1 MDVTKQR
8 AAFQKYQTLGDSSC
22 ENELEELMHQI
33 DIMVNSKKGE
43 WEKQVLVL
51 EQRLQ
56 AQELELTRTG
66 CALDQKDCE
75 IGVLSKKLEEAE
87 KSRHEVVQNYE
98 TQLEALKNQLS
109 KLKKSYDKLHY
120 YHVKNHKNDSA
131 EASME
136 PERSQADLHR
146 LSQRLEEYKEQ
157 AEQWENQS
165 RLYQENIQELNE
177 QRKNL
182 IEKCEYLQQSHCH
195 PEQRSCRTRL
205 QDEAITN
212 NQSDIRRLRCQLDV
226 SQETIRSGRVI
237 IENLKNAVKE
247 ITLSRNSLKAENLQ
261 LLQELRDCQKH
272 CQRTESKLSEAATEL
287 RARQD
292 LCRATEMD
300 QRQLHT
306 LISEKDEENKLS
318 SQESYVFM
326 KKQVS
331 NREKLQKRLKLSPCK
346 KDQVEED
353 FFIKEIRDMGLER
366 LQADVSDLTER
377 LHRKDVT
384 IATISRKV
392 SRLEREL
399 DMKEHGN
406 VHRQVSIS
414 SDGRSR
420 LHELTLEPE
429 METHLGSCSD
439 GQELEEGLQLEM
451 MKTFSWQ
458 CGITGKLSQGQH
470 DGSSEEDEET
480 PKVADNDT
488 NNVRSY
494 RSGDGRLTDHECL
507 DFILPKMSPSR
518 NDHYFP
524 EMDLTD
530 FSHFVYD
537 QSGDST
543 AEQSFVS
550 AAERFLQEENRRAR
564 DFENILNSQIEELQ
578 RHSEHTVKRCRSR
591 GQSDCP
597 PASS

>member
-146 LSQRLEEYKEQ
+146 LSQRLEK
-157 AEQWENQS
+157 
-165 RLYQENIQELNE
+165 
-177 QRKNL
+177 
-182 IEKCEYLQQSHCH
+182 QSHCH

>member
-1 MDVTKQR
+1 MDVTQQR
-8 AAFQKYQTLGDSSC
+8 VVFQKYQTMGDSSC

-33 DIMVNSKKGE
+33 DIMVNSKKEE

-56 AQELELTRTG
+56 AQELELTTTR

-87 KSRHEVVQNYE
+87 KRRHEVVQNYE

-120 YHVKNHKNDSA
+120 YHVKNRKSDSA
-131 EASME
+131 DASPE
-136 PERSQADLHR
+136 HERSQTDPQR
-146 LSQRLEEYKEQ
+146 LCQRLEEYKER
-157 AEQWENQS
+157 ADQWENQR
-165 RLYQENIQELNE
+165 RLYQENIQELHE

-182 IEKCEYLQQSHCH
+182 IEKCEYLQKQSLSH

-212 NQSDIRRLRCQLDV
+212 SQSDIRRLRCQLDA

-237 IENLKNAVKE
+237 IENLKTTVKE

-261 LLQELRDCQKH
+261 LLQELRDCQKR
-272 CQRTESKLSEAATEL
+272 CQRTENKL

-292 LCRATEMD
+292 LCRAAELD
-300 QRQLHT
+300 QRQLHS

-318 SQESYVFM
+318 SQESHVFM
-326 KKQVS
+326 KEQAS
-331 NREKLQKRLKLSPCK
+331 TREKLQKRLKRSPCK
-346 KDQVEED
+346 KDQV
-353 FFIKEIRDMGLER
+353 L
-366 LQADVSDLTER
+366 
-377 LHRKDVT
+377 
-384 IATISRKV
+384 
-392 SRLEREL
+392 
-399 DMKEHGN
+399 
-406 VHRQVSIS
+406 IS
-414 SDGRSR
+414 SDGHSH

-429 METHLGSCSD
+429 METPLGSCSD
-439 GQELEEGLQLEM
+439 GQELEGLQLEM

-458 CGITGKLSQGQH
+458 SGITGKLSQGQQ

-480 PKVADNDT
+480 PKMADDDT
-488 NNVRSY
+488 NNNVSSY
-494 RSGDGRLTDHECL
+494 RPGDGLLTDHECL
-507 DFILPKMSPSR
+507 DFILPKLR
-518 NDHYFP
+518 NHQHFP

-530 FSHFVYD
+530 FSPSVYD
-537 QSGDST
+537 QSGGST

-564 DFENILNSQIEELQ
+564 DFEDILNSQIEELQ
-578 RHSEHTVKRCRSR
+578 RHSEHTVKRCRSW
-591 GQSDCP
+591 GHGDCP